1 MADLEENIAEDQK
14 LRTYKNKRASFSFI
28 GVTITEDVTVTI
40 SVPNSIRLT
49 ITAAIGDPNIT
60 NPDRRIFGQPQITF
74 YEGSV
79 ADANIIP
86 DGDNVDKNGYKFW
99 HWTDWG
105 STDTN
110 NLELSYVSVI
120 INNTGVTKT
129 VIFKTNV
136 RRIII

>member
-1 MADLEENIAEDQK
+1 MANLEESVAEDQK

-28 GVTITEDVTVTI
+28 GITITDDETVTI
-40 SVPNSIRLT
+40 PLPNLSRLVL
-49 ITAAIGDPNIT
+49 TAAIGDPNIT
-60 NPDRRIFGQPQITF
+60 NPDRRIFGEPQMTF

-86 DGDNVDKNGYKFW
+86 DGSSITKNGYKFW
-99 HWTDWG
+99 HWIDWG
-105 STDTN
+105 STDIN
-110 NLELSYVSVI
+110 DLVISYVTVI